1 MKKLK
6 FLLFLMLS
14 AIFVL
19 SACSD
24 KSSEDSSKDD
34 STKVA
39 SKDYSE
45 LKVAYNAQPPTLD
58 PLMTTAVATRDIARN
73 IYESLVT
80 LDANSKTVPMLAESY
95 EESDDGK
102 VITFKLRQGVKFHNG
117 DVMTADDVVASME
130 HWRKTTALGKAY
142 FADAVFEKVDDSTV
156 RLVMPEKLFIALHLL
171 ADPSQI
177 ALITTEEAIQSAT
190 AEGLTEFIGTGPY
203 KFIEWKNDQYIH
215 LQKFEDYVGVDAPPS
230 GLAGKKD
237 AKYENIYFYFVTDSS
252 TRLAGI
258 QTGEYD
264 VANAIP
270 FDSVEQLKS
279 LDNVNISVD
288 HNGFNAIIFNKR
300 SGIFSNKA
308 ARQAVNVAL
317 DQEAILKAA
326 FSDPQ
331 FYELEHGLMIKEQPE
346 WYSDAGADQY
356 NQKNPEKAKALLKES
371 GYNGE
376 EVVILS
382 TRDYEDHYNA
392 AVVVQQQLQNI
403 GINAKLDIYDW
414 PTVLQ
419 RRADE
424 NAYDIFI
431 TGFPTEPVPNK
442 YVFLDS
448 KGEWPGWTNSPEIDA
463 LLEKIA
469 KASSQE
475 EARKYYSDLMVEFY
489 DYVPIIKFGNK
500 TTVTAYN
507 SSIEGYD
514 FLQGII
520 LWNMR

>member
-6 FLLFLMLS
+6 KLAILMFSALL
-14 AIFVL
+14 VL
-19 SACSD
+19 SACSNSSEN
-24 KSSEDSSKDD
+24 SSEDS
-34 STKVA
+34 TTEVT
-39 SKDYSE
+39 KDYSE
-45 LKVAYNAQPPTLD
+45 LQVAYNAQPPTLD
-58 PLMTTAVATRDIARN
+58 PLMTTAVATRDVARN
-73 IYESLVT
+73 IFESLVT
-80 LDANSKTVPMLAESY
+80 LDADSKVVPMLAESF
-95 EESDDGK
+95 EESEDGK
-102 VITFKLRQGVKFHNG
+102 VITFKLREGVKFHNG
-117 DVMTADDVVASME
+117 DVMTAEDVVASME
-130 HWRKTTALGKAY
+130 HWRTTTSLGKSN

-156 RLVMPEKLFIALHLL
+156 QLVMPEKLFIALHIL

-215 LQKFEDYVGVDAPPS
+215 LQKFDDYVAVDTPAS

-237 AKYENIYFYFVTDSS
+237 AKYENVYFQFVTDAS

-270 FDSVEQLKS
+270 FDNVEQLNA
-279 LDNVNISVD
+279 LDNITTSVD
-288 HNGFNAIIFNKR
+288 HNGFNAIVFNKR
-300 SGIFSNKA
+300 SGIFSNKT
-308 ARQAVNVAL
+308 ARQAVNAAL
-317 DQEAILKAA
+317 DEEAILTAA
-326 FSDPQ
+326 FSNSQ
-331 FYELEHGLMIKEQPE
+331 FYELEHGLMIKEQTD
-346 WYSDAGADQY
+346 WYSDAGSDQY
-356 NQKNPEKAKALLKES
+356 NQKNPEKAKELLKEI

-392 AVVVQQQLQNI
+392 AVVVQQQLESI
-403 GINAKLDIYDW
+403 GMKTKLDIYDW

-419 RRADE
+419 RRTDE
-424 NAYDIFI
+424 TAYDIFI
-431 TGFPTEPVPNK
+431 TGFPTEPIPNK

-448 KGEWPGWTNSPEIDA
+448 KGEWAGWTNSPEIDA
-463 LLEKIA
+463 LLNKIA

-475 EARKYYSDLMVEFY
+475 EATKYYSDLMVEFY
-489 DYVPIIKFGNK
+489 DYLPIIKFGNK
-500 TTVTAYN
+500 TTVTAYD

-520 LWNMR
+520 LWNMK